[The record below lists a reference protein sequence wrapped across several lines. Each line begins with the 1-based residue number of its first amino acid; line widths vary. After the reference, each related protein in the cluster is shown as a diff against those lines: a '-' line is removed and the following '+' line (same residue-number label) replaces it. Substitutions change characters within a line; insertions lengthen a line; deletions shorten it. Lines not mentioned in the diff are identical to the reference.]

1 MVSKAKRNIDQP
13 DMKHKY
19 LTASNYRNKKKE
31 VSVAEASF
39 FNLKKS
45 VFLCLSGRATQLKW
59 IISTFCFF
67 DSSMNRLKLA
77 YIVF

>member
-45 VFLCLSGRATQLKW
+45 VFYACPAGPL
-59 IISTFCFF
+59 
-67 DSSMNRLKLA
+67 N
-77 YIVF
+77 